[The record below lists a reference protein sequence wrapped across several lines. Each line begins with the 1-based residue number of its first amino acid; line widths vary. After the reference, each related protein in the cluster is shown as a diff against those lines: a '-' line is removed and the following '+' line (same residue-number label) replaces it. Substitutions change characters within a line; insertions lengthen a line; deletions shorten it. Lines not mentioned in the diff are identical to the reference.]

1 MIAVWYDPDCD
12 EIWITDEDRSYARR
26 SLVSFIDPA
35 TGKIGIRLK
44 EWVGADIVMTA
55 YTNLMDRAGLG
66 FLSAV
71 EAKAYLDGE
80 FAKQRPAGLPPI
92 TFTAGQPLSG
102 HRAVRLAGSGAVR
115 FASADDITQ
124 AGLVAGVTLHAAEEG
139 EPVAVAIVGEVVE
152 PSWSFAPGP
161 VFLGLNGALV
171 QAPPASGFVQP
182 MGTAI
187 TPTRLIVERGTPIIL
202 AQ

>member
-1 MIAVWYDPDCD
+1 VILVQYLPDRNVLCVTGVATPFPAGSLEARRQGDMLAVASPHEDYLLTQWTVFSR
-12 EIWITDEDRSYARR
+12 WIRPNGQPFTSTDEA
-26 SLVSFIDPA
+26 F
-35 TGKIGIRLK
+35 
-44 EWVGADIVMTA
+44 
-55 YTNLMDRAGLG
+55 
-66 FLSAV
+66 
-71 EAKAYLDGE
+71 AYLDATCRE
-80 FAKQRPAGLPPI
+80 KRPVGLPPI
-92 TFTAGQPLSG
+92 TFTAGEPLSG
-102 HRAVRLAGSGAVR
+102 HRAVRLAGSGTVR
-115 FASADDITQ
+115 VASADDIAQ

-187 TPTRLIVERGTPIIL
+187 TPTRLIVERGAPIIL